1 MGGVFIDMEAKPNA
15 ATTIKMTMIGSTL
28 RTEGWR
34 TMSRIMPIGSV
45 NAELPTG
52 RGTMALLLVRGALS
66 ESVVVTALLLR
77 PTGELSV
84 ALAVAMVF
92 S

>member
-1 MGGVFIDMEAKPNA
+1 M
-15 ATTIKMTMIGSTL
+15 
-28 RTEGWR
+28 
-34 TMSRIMPIGSV
+34 GSV

-52 RGTMALLLVRGALS
+52 RGTMALLLERGALS

-77 PTGELSV
+77 PAEVLSV

>member
-15 ATTIKMTMIGSTL
+15 ATTIKITTIGSTL

-34 TMSRIMPIGSV
+34 TTSRIMPIGSV
-45 NAELPTG
+45 KAELPTG
-52 RGTMALLLVRGALS
+52 RGTMALLPDLALS
-66 ESVVVTALLLR
+66 ESVVVMALLPS